1 MAFVGKALEL
11 ISPEKGLE
19 SMRPWWDVV
28 SGLIADA
35 MTVISL
41 VSITLQLFGGFGSAV
56 KCTPVL
62 PCMGSNDSCI
72 DASDGDVNELA
83 WSMRMVV
90 DSWCVEKDM
99 RFYAKYLGYILFI
112 QVWLLLAI
120 DNFWL
125 KWSKSA
131 SKLRSFID
139 LTEKC
144 CKSKCN
150 HEMVKTQLKRATGD
164 KIDSGYRSGGFSS
177 SQMVKISEDEIQDA
191 LVLSDKTMK
200 MVDNEIKSRLLANIY
215 ISKTALKL
223 IVAIVVFIV
232 ALFRTLKKDFKFKF
246 SCNVEALNRHQDM
259 TYTGEGDPVYYKITS
274 HENLE
279 CVNVVGPFSLYVMIA
294 FLILTL
300 GYIIVSLI
308 ALFMFSY
315 ITNPLQEILATYEE
329 TSVKEDMEV
338 KIQKLMKYKMKDVVF
353 LFFFLYTTNK
363 EAFQTFKEFLSPLFH
378 DDLIRLATN
387 RKWNSAEMERR
398 KIPLGK
404 KEEDGFAI
412 SLADV
417 DLSSLPACLFSV
429 TKLKELDI
437 SFNETLSN
445 LEGIEKL
452 EDLSVLKVESCK
464 LQNLN
469 FVVKLPKLERLE
481 AAENEIKAL
490 PEDFEKLRNLAYLDI
505 TNNST
510 NDGLSALPTVLN
522 TMPTLT
528 ELHVEGH
535 ILDSIDPQR
544 EIWTPS
550 RDIENV
556 FKRKASRYPRFF

>member
-62 PCMGSNDSCI
+62 PCMNGNSCVE
-72 DASDGDVNELA
+72 AGGDVKGLD
-83 WSMRMVV
+83 WSVRMVV

-112 QVWLLLAI
+112 QVWLLMAI

-131 SKLRSFID
+131 SKLRSFIA

-144 CKSKCN
+144 SKSKCN

-164 KIDSGYRSGGFSS
+164 KIETSGYKQGFSS
-177 SQMVKISEDEIQDA
+177 SQLVKIDEHEIQDA
-191 LVLSDKTMK
+191 LVLSDKSMK
-200 MVDNEIKSRLLANIY
+200 MVDCEIKSRLLANIY
-215 ISKTALKL
+215 ITKTVLKL
-223 IVAIVVFIV
+223 VVAIVVFIV
-232 ALFRTLKKDFKFKF
+232 ALFRTIKKDFRFKF
-246 SCNVEALNRHQDM
+246 DCNVQQLNRHPKPM
-259 TYTGEGDPVYYKITS
+259 EGNLTEYYHITN
-274 HENLE
+274 HEHFE

-315 ITNPLQEILATYEE
+315 IKAPLLEILSTYEE
-329 TSVKEDMEV
+329 TSFKEDMEV
-338 KIQKLMKYKMKDVVF
+338 KIEKLIKTKLRDVVF

-398 KIPLGK
+398 KIPLGPNDD
-404 KEEDGFAI
+404 DGFGI

-417 DLSSLPACLFSV
+417 DLTSLPACLFSV

-437 SFNETLSN
+437 SFNETLVN
-445 LEGIEKL
+445 LDGIEKL
-452 EDLSVLKVESCK
+452 VDLSVLKMESCK
-464 LQNLN
+464 LQDFS
-469 FVVKLPKLERLE
+469 FVVTLPKLERLE
-481 AAENEIKAL
+481 AADNKIAGL
-490 PEDFEKLRNLAYLDI
+490 PQDFDKLRNLAYLDI
-505 TNNST
+505 TNNE
-510 NDGLSALPTVLN
+510 GLSELPPVLN
-522 TMPTLT
+522 TMQTLT
-528 ELHVEGH
+528 ELHVESH
-535 ILDSIDPQR
+535 ILDSIDAQR
-544 EIWTPS
+544 EIWS
-550 RDIENV
+550 QSKDMENV
-556 FKRKASRYPRFF
+556 FKRKASRFPRFF

>member
-11 ISPEKGLE
+11 VSPEKGLE

-62 PCMGSNDSCI
+62 PCMGTEDCI
-72 DASDGDVNELA
+72 TTNGDVSGLP
-83 WSMRMVV
+83 WSQRMVV

-112 QVWLLLAI
+112 QVWLLMAI

-131 SKLRSFID
+131 SKLRSFIA

-144 CKSKCN
+144 SKSKCN
-150 HEMVKTQLKRATGD
+150 HQMVKTQLRRATGD
-164 KIDSGYRSGGFSS
+164 KIESAGYRQEFSS
-177 SQMVKISEDEIQDA
+177 SQLVKIDEKEIQDA
-191 LVLSDKTMK
+191 LVLSDKSMK
-200 MVDNEIKSRLLANIY
+200 LVDSEIKSRLLANIY
-215 ISKTALKL
+215 ITKTVLKL
-223 IVAIVVFIV
+223 IVAVIVFVL
-232 ALFRTLKKDFKFKF
+232 ALFRTLKKDFRFKF
-246 SCNVEALNRHQDM
+246 NCDVTSLNRHPIEG
-259 TYTGEGDPVYYKITS
+259 TSAGPYYNITG
-274 HENLE
+274 HEHFE

-300 GYIIVSLI
+300 GYIIVGLV
-308 ALFMFSY
+308 ALFMFSF
-315 ITNPLQEILATYEE
+315 IKAPLLEILATYEE
-329 TSVKEDMEV
+329 TNFKEDMEM
-338 KIQKLMKYKMKDVVF
+338 KIEKLIQNKMKDVVF

-363 EAFQTFKEFLSPLFH
+363 EAFKTFKEFLSPLFH

-398 KIPLGK
+398 KIPLGQND
-404 KEEDGFAI
+404 EDGFGI

-417 DLSSLPACLFSV
+417 DLTSLPACLFSV
-429 TKLKELDI
+429 TKLKELDV
-437 SFNETLSN
+437 SFNETLVH

-452 EDLSVLKVESCK
+452 VDLSVLKVESCK
-464 LQNLN
+464 FQDVS
-469 FVVKLPKLERLE
+469 FAVTLPKLERLE
-481 AAENEIKAL
+481 ASDNKITAL
-490 PEDFEKLRNLAYLDI
+490 PEGFDKLKKLAYLDL
-505 TNNST
+505 TNNE
-510 NDGLSALPTVLN
+510 GLTALPAALN
-522 TMPTLT
+522 TMTELT
-528 ELHVEGH
+528 ELHVEAH
-535 ILDSIDPQR
+535 IMDSIDPKRVTWNQ
-544 EIWTPS
+544 S
-550 RDIENV
+550 KDMENV
-556 FKRKASRYPRFF
+556 FKRRASRFPRFF